1 MTKTLTILLAL
12 LLAGCGMSDDEVRQA
27 KADCKSKGGDPVV
40 MMTLYGATAEVRC
53 W

>member
-1 MTKTLTILLAL
+1 MTKKLTLLLAIF
-12 LLAGCGMSDDEVRQA
+12 LAGCGMTDQEVRQA
-27 KADCKSKGGDPVV
+27 KADCKSRGGDPVV